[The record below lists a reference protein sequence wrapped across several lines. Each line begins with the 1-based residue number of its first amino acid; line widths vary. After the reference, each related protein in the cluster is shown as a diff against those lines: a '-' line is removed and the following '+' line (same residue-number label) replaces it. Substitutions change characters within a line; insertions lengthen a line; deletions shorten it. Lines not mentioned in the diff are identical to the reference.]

1 MSRTRLPEPRRG
13 KAIDSSLAIVNI
25 VLLLIFFFL
34 TTGSLMSSRT
44 IEVNLPD
51 TTELPLDLLP
61 SPLLTVEADGALTLE
76 GEPIEIDGLADALV
90 DSPLLHVLADRELGA
105 EMLLTLLDDANL
117 IAVEVRLVTLHIDGG
132 GDGGAE

>member
-1 MSRTRLPEPRRG
+1 MSRTRLPEPRKA

-61 SPLLTVEADGALTLE
+61 SPLLTVDNEGALMLD
-76 GEPIEIDGLADALV
+76 GEPIELAALSDALV
-90 DSPLLHVLADRELGA
+90 DSPRLHVLADRDLGA
-105 EMLLTLLDDANL
+105 EMLLTMLDDAAL

-132 GDGGAE
+132 DNGGGE